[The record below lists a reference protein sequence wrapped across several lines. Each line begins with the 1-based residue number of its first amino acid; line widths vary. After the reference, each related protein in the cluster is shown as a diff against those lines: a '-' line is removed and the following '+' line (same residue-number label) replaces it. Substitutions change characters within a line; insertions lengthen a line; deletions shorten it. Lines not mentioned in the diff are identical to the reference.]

1 MKKIVKAA
9 GFAALCLCLICCLL
23 PRAAHAA
30 SPTDEILTYQISA
43 EVNEDA
49 TVNLTYH
56 LEWKVLE
63 SDGIGPVEWV
73 NIGIPSSNY
82 VSMEPLSP
90 NIASIEYS
98 SSYGSN
104 AEITF
109 NKSYYEDEVI
119 SFDFLV
125 VMDYMYQI
133 NGQQDGYT
141 TYYFTPG
148 WFDEIEV
155 DQLRVCWSSD
165 KVSFWSG
172 SCIQADGWNVWETS
186 LSAGEQFTV
195 EVSYPNDTF
204 AFNQEK
210 SDAYAERYFEGNYND
225 DYSYDH
231 NYGDYDYSDN
241 DYSDNDSGA
250 AALGGFFVIAMIVG
264 FIALVKKLAKNA
276 FESASGFGSGKSQT
290 KITRTKIVYYD
301 NCPNC
306 AAPRQE
312 GKDACQYCGTSMIK
326 SEEVIKEENIKPE
339 DKEAL
344 KYTKNGLHRYSSSPN
359 TYVRVNVVHVPIVT
373 TSRSGSSSSRSHS
386 SSSRSSCAH
395 SSCACA
401 CASCACACAC
411 ACAGGG
417 RAGCTVKDFYKT
429 NLKLKQLELKQR
441 KR

>member
-1 MKKIVKAA
+1 MKNTVKTAVLSV
-9 GFAALCLCLICCLL
+9 LCLCLVCCFF
-23 PRAAHAA
+23 PGAAHAS
-30 SPTDEILTYQISA
+30 SPTDEILVYQIDA

-49 TVNLTYH
+49 TVSLTYH

-82 VSMEPLSP
+82 VSMDALSP
-90 NIASIEYS
+90 NISSIVYS
-98 SSYGSN
+98 SANGSN

-125 VMDYMYQI
+125 IMDYMYQI
-133 NGQQDGYT
+133 NGTQDGYT

-155 DQLRVCWSSD
+155 DRLTVRWNSDRVSY
-165 KVSFWSG
+165 WSG
-172 SCIQADGWNVWETS
+172 NCIQKDGWNVWETS
-186 LSAGEQFTV
+186 LSPGETFTV
-195 EVSYPNDTF
+195 EVSYPNDAFTF
-204 AFNQEK
+204 SQEK
-210 SDAYAERYFEGNYND
+210 SDAYEERYNEPYYEYD
-225 DYSYDH
+225 PDYYSY
-231 NYGDYDYSDN
+231 SDS
-241 DYSDNDSGA
+241 SDTSA
-250 AALGGFFVIAMIVG
+250 AVGGFVVIAFIVG
-264 FIALVKKLAKNA
+264 IIALIRKAA
-276 FESASGFGSGKSQT
+276 RRSYESSAGFNSGKSQT

-312 GKDACQYCGTSMIK
+312 GKDACQYCGTSLIK

-344 KYTKNGLHRYSSSPN
+344 KYTKSGLHRYSSSPN

-373 TSRSGSSSSRSHS
+373 SHVRSSPSSRSHS
-386 SSSRSSCAH
+386 SSGH
-395 SSCACA
+395 SSCVHSSCA

-441 KR
+441 RR

>member
-1 MKKIVKAA
+1 MKRIFKAA
-9 GFAALCLCLICCLL
+9 GFAALCLCLVCCLL
-23 PRAAHAA
+23 PRAVHAS
-30 SPTDEILTYQISA
+30 SPTDEILVYQIDA

-49 TVNLTYH
+49 TVSLTYH

-73 NIGIPSSNY
+73 NVGIPSSNY
-82 VSMEPLSP
+82 ISMDGLSSNIS
-90 NIASIEYS
+90 NIAYS
-98 SSYGSN
+98 TSNGSN

-119 SFDFLV
+119 SFDFMV

-133 NGQQDGYT
+133 NGLQDGYT

-148 WFDEIEV
+148 WFDEIAV
-155 DQLRVCWSSD
+155 DRLVIRWNSDRVA
-165 KVSFWSG
+165 FWSG
-172 SCIQADGWNVWETS
+172 SSIQEDGWNVWETS
-186 LSAGEQFTV
+186 LSPGEKCTV
-195 EVSYPNDTF
+195 EVSYPNDAF

-210 SDAYAERYFEGNYND
+210 SDAYAERYNGIFD
-225 DYSYDH
+225 DGYDSSYSY
-231 NYGDYDYSDN
+231 SDS
-241 DYSDNDSGA
+241 SDGSA
-250 AALGGFFVIAMIVG
+250 LLGGFVLIAIICGIVSL
-264 FIALVKKLAKNA
+264 IRKAARRSY
-276 FESASGFGSGKSQT
+276 ESGAGFGSGKSQT

-312 GKDACQYCGTSMIK
+312 GKDACQYCGTSLIK
-326 SEEVIKEENIKPE
+326 SEEVIKEENVKPE

-344 KYTKNGLHRYSSSPN
+344 KYTKSGLHRYSSSPN
-359 TYVRVNVVHVPIVT
+359 TYVRVNVVHVPVISSPV
-373 TSRSGSSSSRSHS
+373 RSSGSRSHS
-386 SSSRSSCAH
+386 SSGGH
-395 SSCACA
+395 SSCA

-429 NLKLKQLELKQR
+429 NLKLRQLELKR
-441 KR
+441 RGR